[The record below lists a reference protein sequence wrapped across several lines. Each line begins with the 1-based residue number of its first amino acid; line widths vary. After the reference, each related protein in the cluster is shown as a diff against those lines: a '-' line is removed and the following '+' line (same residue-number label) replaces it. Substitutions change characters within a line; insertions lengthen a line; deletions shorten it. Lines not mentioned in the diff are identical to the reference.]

1 MMVTPHSHLRKVGK
15 KVVWRNLGKQDSA
28 GWKEGGHADYEGMV
42 LLGQQDV
49 APCVQVFEWGL
60 CTKGLRM
67 VAGFW
72 AGIPVEITQE
82 AGLILRCRRAAI
94 GSPF

>member
-15 KVVWRNLGKQDSA
+15 KVVWRNLGKEDSE
-28 GWKEGGHADYEGMV
+28 GRKEGGHADYGGMV

-49 APCVQVFEWGL
+49 APCVQAFEWGL

-67 VAGFW
+67 VGRHP
-72 AGIPVEITQE
+72 GRDYTGGRLDPT
-82 AGLILRCRRAAI
+82 L
-94 GSPF
+94 